1 MTEALLK
8 GIALGFILAI
18 SVGPVVFTI
27 IKQSLNNG
35 REGGLSFVAGVWM
48 SDIIL
53 VILSNVFSELVNRL
67 LEHKAII
74 GYVGSVFLIS
84 MGVYFVFFKK
94 IKLVT
99 ETEGTEQKF
108 RKRDFAKLFASGFF
122 VNTLNPS
129 VFLFWLG
136 YATYFSIAHTL
147 QQRVI
152 IFSVCL
158 AINMLADVGKVLLAG
173 KLRKRLT
180 QHNMSI
186 INKISGTILIG
197 FGIALLYG
205 AFFLASKI

>member
-8 GIALGFILAI
+8 GLALGFILAI

-35 REGGLSFVAGVWM
+35 KEGGLSFVAGVWT

-53 VILSNVFSELVNRL
+53 VVLSNVFSTLVSEL

-74 GYVGSVFLIS
+74 GYVGSAFLIS

-94 IKLVT
+94 IKIT
-99 ETEGTEQKF
+99 TDTDGIEQRF
-108 RKRDFAKLFASGFF
+108 RKRDFAKLFVSGFL

-136 YATYFSIAHTL
+136 YATYFSISHTL
-147 QQRVI
+147 QQRVV
-152 IFSVCL
+152 IFGVCL
-158 AINMLADVGKVLLAG
+158 VVNMLADIGKVLLAG

-180 QHNMSI
+180 LHNMSI

-205 AFFLASKI
+205 AYYLANKI

>member
-8 GIALGFILAI
+8 GLALGFILAI

-35 REGGLSFVAGVWM
+35 REGGLSFVAGVWT

-53 VILSNVFSELVNRL
+53 VVLSNVFSELVSQL

-74 GYVGSVFLIS
+74 GYVGSIFLIS

-94 IKLVT
+94 VKLATDADGIVL
-99 ETEGTEQKF
+99 KF
-108 RKRDFAKLFASGFF
+108 RKRDFAKLFVSGFL

-136 YATYFSIAHTL
+136 YATYFSISHTM
-147 QQRVI
+147 QQRIVI
-152 IFSVCL
+152 FGVCL
-158 AINMLADVGKVLLAG
+158 AVNMLADIGKVLLAG
-173 KLRKRLT
+173 KLRSRLT
-180 QHNMSI
+180 PHNMSI

-205 AFFLASKI
+205 AYYLSDKI